1 MSQLATQALEL
12 PALLDIVGRYF
23 VSPLGEWRLSVWKQ
37 KPLFASREQAE
48 QSLAETGEAMDV
60 WARAQG
66 AEDDETRTLPPRF
79 QGLRDLR
86 SAIDKL
92 RAEGAVLEGV
102 EIYNL
107 LELLDR
113 ADDARQRLSPES
125 DRYAN
130 LSAYRDRLADF
141 SPLRGEFS
149 GKLRANGELLDEASP
164 QLARIRRQIEQ
175 QRKLIQTTLEEFVRH
190 HYEEGVLQEDYVTI
204 RNGRL
209 VVPVKSTWKRRIE
222 GVIHGSS
229 SSGQTAFIEPV
240 ESIELNNRIVSLLE
254 EEQIE
259 VLRILREMTARL
271 RRERQDISEAL
282 FTMADLEFVFA
293 KARFGIDF
301 RCSIAVFEKEEHP
314 SLKLRQARHP
324 LLEDVLRREGRNVL
338 PFTLTLDDDRR
349 VLLVSGPNAGGKT
362 IVLKTIGLL
371 SLMSQ
376 AGIPVPAEQ
385 AELPWFRHVLADIGD
400 SQSITESLSTFSAHV
415 EQLKFM
421 MREADDRS
429 LVLIDELGAATDP
442 EEGGAFGIAVVDHF
456 AKRNSFTAVSTHLPA
471 LKAYAAT
478 QPGVENAAVGFDE
491 QTLAPTY
498 VLTVGVPGLSAG
510 LEMAA
515 RLGVPD
521 EVIARARQ
529 ALGSRAEETASLLR
543 ELHEKV
549 AELESAREALE
560 QHRNDIK
567 AENRRLQKK
576 LEREQAAKSGEL
588 QRRAEER
595 IKNFETEMRAAIQKL
610 DESRESRKAASELQR
625 RLSKQRRQ
633 LRTSLQE
640 DSAPGRSTKPEPLR
654 ELEPDEPI
662 PVGSAVRLL
671 TLGAKGTVIRQLSGN
686 RWEVQAGQLKLQ
698 VGRDDISE
706 VLAEAP
712 PAAPQLASGIT
723 FTPALK
729 EAVSLS
735 EIKVIG
741 QNSDDARSSVDKFLD
756 DAVLAQVHRVRII
769 HGHGMHT
776 LRNTLWR
783 LFASH
788 PHVERYYQA
797 EQREG
802 GSGATIVEVRL

>member
-1 MSQLATQALEL
+1 MSKPATQALEL
-12 PALLDIVGRYF
+12 PALLDLVGGYF
-23 VSPLGEWRLSVWKQ
+23 VSPLGEWRLNRWRD
-37 KPLFASREQAE
+37 KPLFATREEAE
-48 QSLAETGEAMDV
+48 SSLAETAEAMEMR
-60 WARAQG
+60 ARAEG
-66 AEDDETRTLPPRF
+66 ADDDEAQALPPRF

-86 SAIDKL
+86 TAIDRL
-92 RAEGAVLEGV
+92 RPEGAVLEGV

-113 ADDARQRLSPES
+113 ADDARERLGREP
-125 DRYAN
+125 DRYKN
-130 LSAYRDRLADF
+130 LTAYCARLADF
-141 SPLRGEFS
+141 TALRAELS
-149 GKLRANGELLDEASP
+149 GKLRPNGELLDKASP

-175 QRKLIQTTLEEFVRH
+175 QRNLIQKTLEEFVRH

-209 VVPVKSTWKRRIE
+209 VVPVKSSWKRRIE

-229 SSGQTAFIEPV
+229 STGQTAFIEPI

-259 VLRILREMTARL
+259 ILRILREMTARL
-271 RRERQDISEAL
+271 RSQRPEISEAL
-282 FTMADLEFVFA
+282 FAMADLELVFA

-301 RCSIAVFEKEEHP
+301 RCSTAVFEKDDKP
-314 SLKLRQARHP
+314 CLKLSDARHP

-338 PFTLTLDDDRR
+338 PFSLTLDDDRR

-362 IVLKTIGLL
+362 VVLKTIGLL

-385 AELPWFRHVLADIGD
+385 AEIPWFRHVLADIGD

-415 EQLKFM
+415 EQLKYM

-442 EEGGAFGIAVVDHF
+442 EEGGAFGIAIVDHF
-456 AKRNSFTAVSTHLPA
+456 AKRHSFTAVSTHLPG
-471 LKAYAAT
+471 LKAYAAG

-491 QTLAPTY
+491 ETLTPTY
-498 VLTVGVPGLSAG
+498 TLTVGVPGLSAG

-529 ALGSRAEETASLLR
+529 AMGSRAEETATMLR
-543 ELHEKV
+543 RLHDKV
-549 AELESAREALE
+549 AELDAAREVLL
-560 QHRNDIK
+560 QQQKDI
-567 AENRRLQKK
+567 ETQNRRLQKQ
-576 LEREQAAKSGEL
+576 LEREHAAGSTEI

-595 IKNFETEMRAAIQKL
+595 IKSFEAEMRAAIQKL
-610 DESRESRKAASELQR
+610 DESKQSRKAASDLQR
-625 RLSKQRRQ
+625 QLSKQRRQ

-640 DSAPGRSTKPEPLR
+640 DAPGGPPKHEPVR
-654 ELEPDEPI
+654 ELEPDEAI
-662 PVGSAVRLL
+662 PVGSAVRLIA
-671 TLGAKGTVIRQLSGN
+671 LGTTGKVTRQLSGN
-686 RWEVQAGQLKLQ
+686 RWEVQAGQLKLK
-698 VGRDDISE
+698 VSRDDISE
-706 VLAEAP
+706 VVGEAP
-712 PAAPQLASGIT
+712 PSAPPLASGIT
-723 FTPALK
+723 FKPALK
-729 EAVSLS
+729 DAAPLS

-741 QNSDDARSSVDKFLD
+741 KDSDEARSIVDKFLD
-756 DAVLAQVHRVRII
+756 DAVLAQVQRLRII
-769 HGHGMHT
+769 HGHGMLK

-783 LFASH
+783 MFASH

-797 EQREG
+797 EQHEG

>member
-1 MSQLATQALEL
+1 MSKPATESLEL
-12 PALLDIVGRYF
+12 PALLDVVGRYV
-23 VSPLGEWRLSVWKQ
+23 VSPLGKWRLSAWCE
-37 KPLFASREQAE
+37 KPLFAARQGAEQA
-48 QSLAETGEAMDV
+48 LAETAEAMEV
-60 WARAQG
+60 WRRGQG

-86 SAIDKL
+86 FAIDKL
-92 RAEGAVLEGV
+92 RPDGAVLEGI
-102 EIYNL
+102 EIYDL

-113 ADDARQRLSPES
+113 ADDGRRRMGREPDRYPNLAVYHARLS
-125 DRYAN
+125 DFTA
-130 LSAYRDRLADF
+130 LLAE
-141 SPLRGEFS
+141 LS
-149 GKLRANGELLDEASP
+149 GKLRPNGELLDEASP

-175 QRKLIQTTLEEFVRH
+175 QRSLIQSTLEDFVRH
-190 HYEEGVLQEDYVTI
+190 HYEEGVLQENYVTI

-209 VVPVKSTWKRRIE
+209 VVPVKSSWKRRIE
-222 GVIHGSS
+222 GVIHASS
-229 SSGQTAFIEPV
+229 STGQTAFIEPI

-259 VLRILREMTARL
+259 ILRILREMTARL
-271 RRERQDISEAL
+271 RSERTAISEAL
-282 FTMADLEFVFA
+282 FALADLELIFA

-301 RCSIAVFEKEEHP
+301 RCSTAVFEKEEHP
-314 SLKLRQARHP
+314 CLKLKQARHP
-324 LLEDVLRREGRNVL
+324 LLEDVLRRDGREIL
-338 PFTLTLDDDRR
+338 PFSLTLDDERR

-362 IVLKTIGLL
+362 VVLKTIGLL

-400 SQSITESLSTFSAHV
+400 AQSITENLSTFSAHV

-456 AKRNSFTAVSTHLPA
+456 AKRNSFAAVSTHLPG
-471 LKAYAAT
+471 LKAYAAN

-491 QTLAPTY
+491 ETFTPTY

-510 LEMAA
+510 IEMAA

-529 ALGSRAEETASLLR
+529 ALGSHAEQTATFLR
-543 ELHEKV
+543 RLHEKV
-549 AELESAREALE
+549 AELESARAALAQQQE
-560 QHRNDIK
+560 DIE
-567 AENRRLQKK
+567 AENRRFQKT
-576 LEREQAAKSGEL
+576 LEREQAAKTVEL
-588 QRRAEER
+588 QRHAEER
-595 IKNFETEMRAAIQKL
+595 IKNFEAEMRAAIQKL

-625 RLSKQRRQ
+625 QLSKQRRQ
-633 LRTSLQE
+633 LRTSLQQ
-640 DSAPGRSTKPEPLR
+640 DAPGGQPKPEPAR
-654 ELEPDEPI
+654 EIDLDEPI

-671 TLGAKGTVIRQLSGN
+671 ALGTTGRVIRQLSGN

-698 VGRDDISE
+698 VGRDDITE
-706 VLAEAP
+706 LLAEAP
-712 PAAPQLASGIT
+712 PASLQLASGIT
-723 FTPALK
+723 FKPALK
-729 EAVSLS
+729 DAASLS

-741 QNSDDARSSVDKFLD
+741 KDSDDARSTVDKFLD
-756 DAVLAQVHRVRII
+756 DAVLAQVQRVRII
-769 HGHGMHT
+769 HGHGMYT
-776 LRNTLWR
+776 LRNTLW
-783 LFASH
+783 LMFATH

-797 EQREG
+797 EQQEG
-802 GSGATIVEVRL
+802 GAGATIVEVRL